1 MSVQIL
7 SAFEYLDADCMREA
21 TRYGILFETKDGLSC
36 PHNCLQILSAFE
48 YLDADCMHVATRYG
62 VRNPLAPESG
72 EFKEARSKK
81 KLRRQ

>member
-1 MSVQIL
+1 VQIL

-48 YLDADCMHVATRYG
+48 YLDADCMRVATRYG
-62 VRNPLAPESG
+62 ILFETKDGLSCPHNCLCRFFQHLST
-72 EFKEARSKK
+72 
-81 KLRRQ
+81 